1 MRQKHYK
8 RPKTIHSMLIFIG
21 SLILFH
27 SPLVTAEPTPI
38 STPEAIYAAL
48 DRWQIAWRELDTAG
62 YISSYSPDFTSKQ
75 YADHTDWATSRVQR
89 LESQKWIKLKLSG
102 IVIFARNDG
111 KYAANFTQQYKS
123 DSFSEISRKQ
133 LLFAKYPKG
142 WLIVSESEIKN

>member
-1 MRQKHYK
+1 
-8 RPKTIHSMLIFIG
+8 MLIFIG
-21 SLILFH
+21 SFFMHQSVIAA
-27 SPLVTAEPTPI
+27 SPTPV

-62 YISSYSPDFTSKQ
+62 YISSYSPEFTDKQ
-75 YADHTDWATSRVQR
+75 HGNHAAWAASREQR
-89 LESQKWIKLKLSG
+89 LKSQKWIKLKLSG

-133 LLFAKYPKG
+133 LLFAKYPNG

>member
-1 MRQKHYK
+1 MRQTHYN
-8 RPKTIHSMLIFIG
+8 RPNTMHSMLIIIG
-21 SLILFH
+21 SFFMFQSTLAAA
-27 SPLVTAEPTPI
+27 PAPV

-62 YISSYSPDFTSKQ
+62 YISCYSPDFTSKQ
-75 YADHTDWATSRVQR
+75 HTAHADWATAREQR
-89 LESQKWIKLKLSG
+89 LKSQKWIKLKLSG

-123 DSFSEISRKQ
+123 DNFSEISRKQ

>member
-1 MRQKHYK
+1 MHRTHCSQKK
-8 RPKTIHSMLIFIG
+8 LVLSLLIFIG
-21 SLILFH
+21 SFFLWPRITLA
-27 SPLVTAEPTPI
+27 TPTPV

-48 DRWQIAWRELDTAG
+48 DRWQIAWRELDTNG
-62 YISSYSPDFTSKQ
+62 YISSYSPNFKGKK
-75 YADHTDWATSRVQR
+75 YVNHANWVASRETR
-89 LESQKWIKLKLSG
+89 LKSQKWIKLKLSG

-111 KYAANFTQQYKS
+111 KYTANFTQHYRS